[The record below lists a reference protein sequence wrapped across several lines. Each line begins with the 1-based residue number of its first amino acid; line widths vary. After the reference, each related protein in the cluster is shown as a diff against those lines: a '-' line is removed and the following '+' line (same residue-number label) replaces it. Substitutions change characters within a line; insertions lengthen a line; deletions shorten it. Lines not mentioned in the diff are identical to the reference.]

1 MATSPA
7 SILLSD
13 VHGHVTFANAHAEK
27 LLGIR
32 PLPGGSG
39 YTRPGFTLL
48 DLEGEPLPGDET
60 PANRAHTQK
69 IIVRNERC
77 ILAWEDGREVVVS
90 VSVAPLFDPE
100 GNVVEMVSLYED
112 ITKLVTAEREAA
124 ERQQQL
130 FEADRM
136 IAMGILTSGIAH
148 EINNPNTYILSSAQT
163 LADAWT
169 ESKIVL
175 DEYYEEN
182 GDFSL
187 GGIPYSTMRE
197 MLPSL
202 NSRILDGSR
211 RIGRIIK
218 ELLVF
223 SRRDSVGATETLD
236 LNKVIRTSE
245 ILLSSMIKKST
256 SHFVM
261 DLAPGEIQV
270 RGNFQR
276 MEQVLINVIQNAC
289 QALPSLD
296 RSITVSSRTD
306 PDQGL
311 AVITVAD
318 QGVGIS
324 KDNLARVMDPFFTT
338 KRDSGGTGLGLAVSS
353 TIVHDLGGTIHFDS
367 KQDRGTTVTLTFP
380 LKDETAPAGESHDAI

>member
-1 MATSPA
+1 
-7 SILLSD
+7 
-13 VHGHVTFANAHAEK
+13 
-27 LLGIR
+27 
-32 PLPGGSG
+32 
-39 YTRPGFTLL
+39 
-48 DLEGEPLPGDET
+48 
-60 PANRAHTQK
+60 
-69 IIVRNERC
+69 
-77 ILAWEDGREVVVS
+77 
-90 VSVAPLFDPE
+90 
-100 GNVVEMVSLYED
+100 
-112 ITKLVTAEREAA
+112 
-124 ERQQQL
+124 
-130 FEADRM
+130 
-136 IAMGILTSGIAH
+136 
-148 EINNPNTYILSSAQT
+148 
-163 LADAWT
+163 
-169 ESKIVL
+169 
-175 DEYYEEN
+175 
-182 GDFSL
+182 
-187 GGIPYSTMRE
+187 
-197 MLPSL
+197 
-202 NSRILDGSR
+202 
-211 RIGRIIK
+211 
-218 ELLVF
+218 
-223 SRRDSVGATETLD
+223 VGATETLD

-296 RSITVSSRTD
+296 RGITVSSRTD